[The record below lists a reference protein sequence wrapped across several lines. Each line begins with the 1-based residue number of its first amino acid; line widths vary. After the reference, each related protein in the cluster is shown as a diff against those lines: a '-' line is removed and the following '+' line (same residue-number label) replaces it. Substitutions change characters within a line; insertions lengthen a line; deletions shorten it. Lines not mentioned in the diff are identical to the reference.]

1 MTAEARTMTTHAAGA
16 LERETIPDDGYRS
29 ALMAVLVSQAL
40 PLWNVD
46 QRDAYAEHTMDGP
59 SLDHWVRTTNV
70 WAELERRVWEFDHL
84 AESAGLHDSHA
95 EVATCWRATADR
107 VEAAE
112 QDWLGLVF
120 SMCYL
125 DGVGHALVQACHAST
140 YGPLL
145 RTARLATNGKWGVV
159 ASGLVGLGEVVRL
172 DQAPPAE
179 LAERR
184 ATWRELAAQML
195 TVAVAAQSAIGDRH
209 GITDLVDA
217 EATLAAVDARVA
229 AILEVGR

>member
-1 MTAEARTMTTHAAGA
+1 MTTQAAGTF
-16 LERETIPDDGYRS
+16 ERETIPDDGYRH
-29 ALMAVLVSQAL
+29 ALTAILVSQAL
-40 PLWNVD
+40 PAWNID

-84 AESAGLHDSHA
+84 AESAGLQDSHA
-95 EVATCWRATADR
+95 VVASSWRTIATL

-125 DGVGHALVQACHAST
+125 DGVGHALVRACNAST

-172 DQAPPAE
+172 DQASTAE

-184 ATWRELAAQML
+184 ATWRALAAEIL
-195 TVAVAAQSAIGDRH
+195 DVAVAAQSVLDDRF
-209 GITDLVDA
+209 GIAEPVDRD
-217 EATLAAVDARVA
+217 EVLATIDARVG
-229 AILEVGR
+229 AILEVQP